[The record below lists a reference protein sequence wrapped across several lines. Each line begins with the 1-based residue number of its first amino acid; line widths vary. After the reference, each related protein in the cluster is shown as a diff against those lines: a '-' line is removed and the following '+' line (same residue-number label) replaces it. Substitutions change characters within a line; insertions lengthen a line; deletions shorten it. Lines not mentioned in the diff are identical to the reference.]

1 MASRESYTAMY
12 GSKGFLFWIC
22 AMVLASSLAAG
33 GVAFVAGANAAVNDA
48 EFEVTDATLSE
59 STIIEG
65 ESVTV
70 SATVENVGDRAG
82 TFTAELQIDGDVVER
97 EDVTVGP
104 GESKEVTFSWTANEA
119 DDYEIA
125 VSGESAGTL
134 VVLEPADIEV
144 DDVELSEDEILEG
157 ETVEVTVELENDGEA
172 EGSFTAELQIDGET
186 VDEKEVT
193 VAPDTTEAV
202 TFTRQFDEP
211 GAYEIAVS
219 GESGDTL
226 EVKAATAEFEVDD
239 VELSADE
246 IFEGETVEVT
256 AEIANDGEAE
266 GSFTAELQIDGEM
279 EDTADVTVDGGGV
292 ETVSF
297 SQQFDEAGEYAIAVS
312 GQSAGQLTVQ
322 PEPEPDLSVTR
333 ATLSESTITEGE
345 SVTVSA
351 TVENDGDAPGSLE
364 LELFVNETV
373 EDDANV
379 SVNPG
384 EEEIVTFDFLPEEAG
399 EYAITVNDEHAGT
412 LSVKTPADLELTD
425 ANVDTDA
432 ILVGSSTEVTAEI
445 ANHGDRDG
453 DMVVDLEVDGNI
465 SKSRTVTVTG
475 GASKTV
481 SFLEQFDDPGE
492 YDVSVNSV
500 NAGTVTVETPA
511 NLTVTNA
518 SLEPHAVVEGESVT
532 VSATV
537 ENDGDR
543 EGDLRAE
550 LVVDGE
556 IENSTTVSLGG
567 HETETITFTY
577 TPGDADE
584 DGHEIAVNDASAGF
598 LDVLEPADISVVN
611 ASLDSESIE
620 EGESVQVTADI
631 ENVGEVAGTTTVRL
645 QVDDETVESSNVTVD
660 SNATETET
668 FTRTFDEPGEYN
680 LSVESIDVGVVTV
693 EESSSGSPS
702 GPVSTTPITT
712 PDPPSDDPQGDE
724 PGPSDDPQGDEPESS
739 EPTDEGDEEPIDVE
753 PTINRTETSDAV
765 TVRIE
770 NATDDSVVV
779 PVDLAGPETVQPSL
793 SLSSLEIDPA
803 GDREA
808 FAVTVSQPVVD
819 PGDRP
824 AVPRGDVLAYVDLDT
839 DLDANATTDATL
851 RFELDR
857 TAIPDGL
864 TPENVAVLRYADG
877 EWTADGVAHDVV
889 ESGNTEDVHRVR
901 LPELS
906 PVTVVALEPGTV
918 EVLDADVPAD
928 WVRAGHETELH
939 VTARNPGDL
948 PATRTL
954 VLEADGNPVEEWD
967 VSLDAGETTTVEFT
981 FTPTRGGTLT
991 LEGTD
996 AGTLAVGDGD
1006 DEVAADRDATS
1017 TDIPGFGPIVA
1028 VFALLIAALAVHV
1041 RRSH

>member
-12 GSKGFLFWIC
+12 GSKGFVFWIC
-22 AMVLASSLAAG
+22 ATVLASSLAAG
-33 GVAFVAGANAAVNDA
+33 GVAFAAGADAAVNDA
-48 EFEVTDATLSE
+48 EFEVTDAALSD

-70 SATVENVGDRAG
+70 NATVENVGDRAG
-82 TFTAELQIDGDVVER
+82 TFTAELHVEEEVKER
-97 EDVTVGP
+97 EDVAVGP
-104 GESKEVTFSWTANEA
+104 AKSKEVTFSWTANEA
-119 DDYEIA
+119 DEYEIA
-125 VSGESAGTL
+125 VSGQSAGTL
-134 VVLEPADIEV
+134 VVLEPAEIEV
-144 DDVELSEDEILEG
+144 EDVELSDDEILEG
-157 ETVEVTVELENDGEA
+157 ETVEVTAELENDGEA
-172 EGSFTAELQIDGET
+172 EGSFTAEFQIDGET
-186 VDEKEVT
+186 VDEEEVT
-193 VAPDTTEAV
+193 VGPATTEAV
-202 TFTRQFDEP
+202 TFSHQFDEP
-211 GAYEIAVS
+211 GEYAIAVS

-266 GSFTAELQIDGEM
+266 GSYTAELQIDGEM
-279 EDTADVTVDGGGV
+279 EDTADVTVDGGSA

-297 SQQFDEAGEYAIAVS
+297 SQQFDEAGEYEIAVS
-312 GQSAGQLTVQ
+312 GQSAGQLTVK

-345 SVTVSA
+345 SGTVNA

-373 EDDANV
+373 EDDASV
-379 SVNPG
+379 SVDPG
-384 EEEIVTFDFLPEEAG
+384 DEEIVTFDFLPEEAG

-412 LSVKTPADLELTD
+412 LSV
-425 ANVDTDA
+425 
-432 ILVGSSTEVTAEI
+432 
-445 ANHGDRDG
+445 
-453 DMVVDLEVDGNI
+453 
-465 SKSRTVTVTG
+465 
-475 GASKTV
+475 
-481 SFLEQFDDPGE
+481 
-492 YDVSVNSV
+492 
-500 NAGTVTVETPA
+500 ETPA

-518 SLEPHAVVEGESVT
+518 SLETHVVVEGESVT

-543 EGDLRAE
+543 EGDLRTE

-556 IENSTTVSLGG
+556 VENSTTVSLGG

-584 DGHEIAVNDASAGF
+584 DEHEIAVNDASAGF
-598 LDVLEPADISVVN
+598 LDVLEPADISVVT
-611 ASLDSESIE
+611 ASLDAESIE

-631 ENVGEVAGTTTVRL
+631 ENVGEVAGSTTARF
-645 QVDDETVESSNVTVD
+645 QVDDETVETSNVTVGP
-660 SNATETET
+660 NATETAT

-712 PDPPSDDPQGDE
+712 PDPPSDGPQE
-724 PGPSDDPQGDEPESS
+724 DEPESS
-739 EPTDEGDEEPIDVE
+739 EPTDDGDEEPIDVG
-753 PTINRTETSDAV
+753 PSMNRTETSDTV

-808 FAVTVSQPVVD
+808 FAVTVLQPEVG
-819 PGDRP
+819 PGDRS
-824 AVPRGDVLAYVDLDT
+824 AVPRGDAIAYVDLDT
-839 DLDANATTDATL
+839 DLDANTTTDATL

-857 TAIPDGL
+857 AAIPDGL
-864 TPENVAVLRYADG
+864 APENVAVLRYADG
-877 EWTADGVAHDVV
+877 EWTADGIAHDVV

-901 LPELS
+901 LSELS
-906 PVTVVALEPGTV
+906 PVAVVALEPGTV
-918 EVLDADVPAD
+918 EILDADVPAD

-939 VTARNPGDL
+939 VTVRNPGDL

-954 VLEADGNPVEEWD
+954 VLEADGDPVEEWD

-1028 VFALLIAALAVHV
+1028 VFALLTAALAVHV